1 MIERDE
7 REGAR
12 PDEGKPISTRAA
24 PPKPRRLSRKAL
36 ALLTGVGAIA
46 IAGALGY
53 SLTASH
59 HAEAPQESVTVDR
72 NPGGD
77 ALADAP
83 RDYGDLA
90 KSASGGI
97 GPPGNPG
104 EPQTPEPNPDLGSQT
119 SAPGADAASAEA
131 QRRRQQRDSARSSKL
146 FTGSSERASASSS
159 GSEAAPPL
167 SGQVEGPAQAAGSNP
182 DDQDRKA
189 AFVAGKGAS
198 PTVNAGRLMVPAGD
212 YVIDAGSTIAAALIT
227 GLSSDLPGQVV
238 AQVTENVYDS
248 VTGQT
253 LLIPQGTRLLGDYD
267 ARVSFGQSRA
277 LVVWT
282 RMILPDGRSIA
293 LDRMVGTDP
302 SGQSG
307 FADRVHTHTGKLVVA
322 GILSTLFGVGAN
334 VATGGGGSNGD
345 IAYAIRES
353 AGRSVESAGDK
364 IVERQ
369 LDVQPTI
376 TIRPGARVRVLVGR
390 DLVLAPWRTGGA

>member
-1 MIERDE
+1 MTGRDE
-7 REGAR
+7 LVGAR
-12 PDEGKPISTRAA
+12 PDDGKPIATRAA

-36 ALLTGVGAIA
+36 ALLTGVGAIGV
-46 IAGALGY
+46 AGALGY

-59 HAEAPQESVTVDR
+59 GGNAPQESVTVDR

-83 RDYGDLA
+83 KDYGDLA
-90 KSASGGI
+90 RSASAGI
-97 GPPGNPG
+97 GPPGNSG
-104 EPQTPEPNPDLGSQT
+104 EPQTPQPNPDLGSQT
-119 SAPGADAASAEA
+119 PAPGADAASAEA

-146 FTGSSERASASSS
+146 FTGSSETARAGS
-159 GSEAAPPL
+159 SEAGVTPPL
-167 SGQVEGPAQAAGSNP
+167 SGQAEGTPQSALGNP

-198 PTVNAGRLMVPAGD
+198 PIVNSGRLMTPAGD

-277 LVVWT
+277 LMVWT
-282 RMILPDGRSIA
+282 RMILPDGRSIE

-307 FADRVHTHTGKLVVA
+307 FADRVNSHTGKLVVA

-334 VATGGGGSNGD
+334 VATGGGGSNSD

-353 AGRSVESAGDK
+353 AGRSVESVGDK

-369 LDVQPTI
+369 LNVQPTI
-376 TIRPGARVRVLVGR
+376 TIRPGARVRVLVGH
-390 DLVLAPWRTGGA
+390 DLVLAPWRAGGG

>member
-1 MIERDE
+1 MMERDE
-7 REGAR
+7 RAGTR
-12 PDEGKPISTRAA
+12 PEDGKPIPTRAA

-36 ALLTGVGAIA
+36 ALLAGVGALG

-59 HAEAPQESVTVDR
+59 GGDAPQESVTVDR
-72 NPGGD
+72 NPAGD

-90 KSASGGI
+90 RSASANI

-104 EPQTPEPNPDLGSQT
+104 EPQTPPPDPDIGSKTPAQG
-119 SAPGADAASAEA
+119 PDAASAEA

-146 FTGSSERASASSS
+146 FAGSSEIVRAATP
-159 GSEAAPPL
+159 GVEPAQPL
-167 SGQVEGPAQAAGSNP
+167 SGEAEGTPLSASGNP

-189 AFVAGKGAS
+189 AFVAGRGAP
-198 PTVNAGRLMVPAGD
+198 PTINSGRLMAPAGD
-212 YVIDAGSTIAAALIT
+212 AVIQAGSTIAAALIT

-238 AQVTENVYDS
+238 AQVSENVYDS

-267 ARVSFGQSRA
+267 ARVSYGQSRA

-282 RMILPDGRSIA
+282 RMILPDGRSID

-307 FADRVHTHTGKLVVA
+307 FADRVNSHTGKLLVA

-334 VATGGGGSNGD
+334 VATGGGGSNSD

-353 AGRSVESAGDK
+353 AGRSVESVGDK

-369 LDVQPTI
+369 LNVRPTI

-390 DLVLAPWRTGGA
+390 DLLLAPWRPGGG

>member
-1 MIERDE
+1 MTGRDE
-7 REGAR
+7 LVGTR
-12 PDEGKPISTRAA
+12 PDDGKSIATRAA

-59 HAEAPQESVTVDR
+59 RSEAPPESVTIDR

-83 RDYGDLA
+83 KDYGDLA
-90 KSASGGI
+90 KSASAGI

-104 EPQTPEPNPDLGSQT
+104 EPRTPQPNPDLGAQ
-119 SAPGADAASAEA
+119 APTAGAQAASAEA

-146 FTGSSERASASSS
+146 FTGSSENARASSP

-167 SGQVEGPAQAAGSNP
+167 SGQAEGTPQSASGTP

-198 PTVNAGRLMVPAGD
+198 PTVNAGRLMAPAGD

-248 VTGQT
+248 VTGRT

-282 RMILPDGRSIA
+282 RMILPDGRSID

-307 FADRVHTHTGKLVVA
+307 FTDRVNSHTGKLVVA

-334 VATGGGGSNGD
+334 VATGGGSSNSD

-353 AGRSVESAGDK
+353 AGRSVESVGDK

-369 LDVQPTI
+369 LNVQPTI

-390 DLVLAPWRTGGA
+390 DLVLAPWRAGGG